1 MQLIDTHCHIHS
13 DDYKLD
19 ANEVYRRAI
28 IGGVTKIICVGTNV
42 SDSKLAAEWAMMHK
56 NSWASIGVHPHEAKH
71 GTAGLEDILKDES
84 WAPKVVAI
92 GEIGLDYFYEHSDRQ
107 TQMKVF
113 EAQLQIAND
122 ANLPVIFHVRE
133 AFDDFWSI
141 IDKFPNIRGVL
152 HSFTDTQA
160 NADKALQR
168 GLYIG
173 INGIATF
180 TKDKNQQNMYKNL
193 PLEKVLLETDAP
205 YLTPVPHRGKLNE
218 PVFVREVARYLST
231 VRSTSVDELALLTT
245 HNATN
250 LFHF

>member
-13 DDYKLD
+13 ADYKLASD
-19 ANEVYRRAI
+19 EVYQTALNS
-28 IGGVTKIICVGTNV
+28 GVSKMICVGTDV
-42 SDSKLAAEWAMMHK
+42 SDSRLAIDFAANH
-56 NSWASIGVHPHEAKH
+56 SAAFASIGVHPHEAKH
-71 GTAGLEDILKDES
+71 GIDGLKELVNQK
-84 WAPKVVAI
+84 KVVAV
-92 GEIGLDYFYEHSDRQ
+92 GEIGLDYFYEHSDKK
-107 TQMKVF
+107 TQMEVF
-113 EAQLQIAND
+113 EAQLQIAAD

-133 AFDDFWSI
+133 AFDDFWPI
-141 IDKFPNIRGVL
+141 VDKFTDIKGVL

-160 NADKALQR
+160 NAYKALQR

-180 TKDKNQQNMYKNL
+180 TKDQNQQDMYKGL
-193 PLEKVLLETDAP
+193 PLEKILLETDAP

>member
-13 DDYKLD
+13 ADYKLD
-19 ANEVYRRAI
+19 SDEVYQRALNS
-28 IGGVTKIICVGTNV
+28 GVSKMICVGTDVN
-42 SDSKLAAEWAMMHK
+42 DSRLAIDFASNHSAAF
-56 NSWASIGVHPHEAKH
+56 ASIGVHPHEAKH
-71 GTAGLEDILKDES
+71 GTEGLKELVAQK
-84 WAPKVVAI
+84 KVVAV
-92 GEIGLDYFYEHSDRQ
+92 GEIGLDYFYEHSDRK
-107 TQMKVF
+107 TQMEVF
-113 EAQLQIAND
+113 ESQLQIAND

-133 AFDDFWSI
+133 AFDDFWTI

-160 NADKALQR
+160 NADKALKK

-173 INGIATF
+173 INGIVTF
-180 TKDKNQQNMYKNL
+180 TKDQNQQDMYKSL
-193 PLEKVLLETDAP
+193 PLEKILLETDAP

-250 LFHF
+250 LFNF